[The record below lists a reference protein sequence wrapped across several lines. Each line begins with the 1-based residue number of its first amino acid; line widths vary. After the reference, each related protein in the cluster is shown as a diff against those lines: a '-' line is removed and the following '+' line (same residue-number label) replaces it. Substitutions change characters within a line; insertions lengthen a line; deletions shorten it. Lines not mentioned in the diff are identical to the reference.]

1 MTIGSILLGLALLI
15 LVGVYLARPFL
26 QKEDEAERPLT
37 QRERLL
43 NEKEAILAEI
53 QQTDFDFETGKIPAD
68 VHERERALLMTQAAD
83 VLRRIDEYDAQPNPV
98 DAEIEA
104 AVARIRQ
111 QGAPLTAVTSTAVP
125 ANGQGK
131 FCPQCGSPVDPGD
144 KFCTSCGH
152 KLVSTTLTPQTT
164 S

>member
-1 MTIGSILLGLALLI
+1 MTIGSILLGLALLM
-15 LVGVYLARPFL
+15 LVGLYLARPFL
-26 QKEDEAERPLT
+26 QKDDEAERPLT

-43 NEKEAILAEI
+43 NEKEAILAGI
-53 QQTDFDFETGKIPAD
+53 QQTDFDFETGEIPAD
-68 VHERERALLMTQAAD
+68 VHEQERTLLMQQAAD
-83 VLRRIDEYDAQPNPV
+83 VLRQIDEYDAQPDPV

-104 AVARIRQ
+104 AVARTRQ
-111 QGAPLTAVTSTAVP
+111 QDAPLTAVTRTAVA

-131 FCPQCGSPVDPGD
+131 FCPQCGSPIDPGD

-152 KLVSTTLTPQTT
+152 KLVATTLTPQTT

>member
-1 MTIGSILLGLALLI
+1 MTIGSILLVVALLM
-15 LVGVYLARPFL
+15 LVGLYLVRPFL
-26 QKEDEAERPLT
+26 KKEDEAERPFT

-68 VHERERALLMTQAAD
+68 AHERERTLLMAQAAD
-83 VLRRIDEYDAQPNPV
+83 VLRRIDEYDAQPDPV
-98 DAEIEA
+98 DTEIEA
-104 AVARIRQ
+104 AVAQMRQ
-111 QGAPLTAVTSTAVP
+111 QETPVTTVTPTAVP
-125 ANGQGK
+125 ANRQGK
-131 FCPQCGSPVDPGD
+131 FCPQCGSPIDAGD

>member
-1 MTIGSILLGLALLI
+1 MTIGSILLGAALLI

-26 QKEDEAERPLT
+26 KKEDEAKRPLT

-43 NEKEAILAEI
+43 KEKEALLAEI
-53 QQTDFDFETGKIPAD
+53 QQTDFEFETGKIPAD
-68 VHERERALLMTQAAD
+68 VHERERALLVAQAAD
-83 VLRRIDEYDAQPNPV
+83 VLQRIDEYDAQPDPV

-104 AVARIRQ
+104 AVARIRRQ
-111 QGAPLTAVTSTAVP
+111 EAPRTAVTPTAVP
-125 ANGQGK
+125 ANGKGK

-144 KFCTSCGH
+144 KFCTNCGQ
-152 KLVSTTLTPQTT
+152 KLAAAALTPQTT